1 MDSSFLFESLAMSQS
16 PLLMEYNRQR
26 SDFVCPLCGGHTY
39 EGEPCGSCFLP
50 FKVIESI
57 RSRLHPPQ
65 FVVVLGPTGVGKT
78 VYLGMLLDL
87 LSAGPE
93 DCGAFAHPYSLTLH
107 RNLILALERQRL
119 A

>member
-1 MDSSFLFESLAMSQS
+1 MSRS
-16 PLLMEYNRQR
+16 PLLSEYNRQR
-26 SDFVCPLCGGHTY
+26 SDFACPLCGGHTY

-57 RSRLHPPQ
+57 RSRPHPPR

-87 LSAGPE
+87 LSRGAGGLA
-93 DCGAFAHPYSLTLH
+93 GALTQSLLTH
-107 RNLILALERQRL
+107 LAPQLDPGAR
-119 A
+119 AAAFS